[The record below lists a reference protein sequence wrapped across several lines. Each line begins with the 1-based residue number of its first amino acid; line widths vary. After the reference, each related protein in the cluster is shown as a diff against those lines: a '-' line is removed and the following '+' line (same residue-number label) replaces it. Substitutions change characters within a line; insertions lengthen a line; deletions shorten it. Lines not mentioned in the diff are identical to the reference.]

1 MRSGFLTACPRFFRA
16 MKRRSRLGTLLGA
29 AIGLAVF
36 SVATALPA
44 SATPPSGVQLFN
56 ETFSNNTVPTS
67 EVVLPNLPSGAAQS
81 PPDESCLTAN
91 GTPSGAS
98 AVPQCSGAPDPNGSG
113 FLRFTTAGATQESGV
128 FSATSVP
135 STQGLD
141 ITFNS
146 YQFGGSGADGIA
158 FALAIAN
165 PADPRP
171 PAQIGESGG
180 SLGYAPSTGH
190 NGLSL
195 GYLGVGLDAYGN
207 YSSTG
212 PDGSDCSGQGHAG
225 GSATPDAVSVRGPG
239 NGGDG
244 YCLVGGPWT
253 DGSSTLDSESSTAV
267 PVEVAINPTA
277 SPFTTASG
285 LDVPASSFAAKWTPI
300 DGTQQTE
307 TGDLPDLNDVRY
319 SDLGIPSSYYNS
331 SGIPY
336 QMTFG
341 WVASTGS
348 VTDTHEIDN
357 VVVDTGTSSPTP
369 TLGLSASDNEGGEFG
384 QGTSVGYTFTPSVS
398 SADESGTITFT
409 DPFPTGLTPTSTAGT
424 DASWTCGIVTSTVTC
439 THAGAASGTTMPDI
453 DIAASVASNA
463 STTAG
468 AMNDRG
474 YVSANDALDADALDG
489 ATAYGPSNA
498 TSLSPNNGS
507 MAGGTRWRS
516 PEPTSTTCPL

>member
-1 MRSGFLTACPRFFRA
+1 M
-16 MKRRSRLGTLLGA
+16 
-29 AIGLAVF
+29 
-36 SVATALPA
+36 
-44 SATPPSGVQLFN
+44 
-56 ETFSNNTVPTS
+56 
-67 EVVLPNLPSGAAQS
+67 
-81 PPDESCLTAN
+81 
-91 GTPSGAS
+91 
-98 AVPQCSGAPDPNGSG
+98 
-113 FLRFTTAGATQESGV
+113 
-128 FSATSVP
+128 
-135 STQGLD
+135 
-141 ITFNS
+141 
-146 YQFGGSGADGIA
+146 
-158 FALAIAN
+158 
-165 PADPRP
+165 
-171 PAQIGESGG
+171 
-180 SLGYAPSTGH
+180 
-190 NGLSL
+190 
-195 GYLGVGLDAYGN
+195 
-207 YSSTG
+207 
-212 PDGSDCSGQGHAG
+212 
-225 GSATPDAVSVRGPG
+225 
-239 NGGDG
+239 
-244 YCLVGGPWT
+244 
-253 DGSSTLDSESSTAV
+253 
-267 PVEVAINPTA
+267 
-277 SPFTTASG
+277 
-285 LDVPASSFAAKWTPI
+285 PASSFAAKWTPI

-357 VVVDTGTSSPTP
+357 VVVYTGTSSPTP

-507 MAGGTRWRS
+507 MAGGTEVAVTGTNFNNVS
-516 PEPTSTTCPL
+516 SVNVGSATVSTACGVNGPYSDCYTVNSPTSITLFTPTGSSAGGIGPRSVTVTNDAGTGSGSTYDYTKASSTTTVTSSQNPSVSGQAVSFTASLTSGATGTVTFAITPAVTCTGGNTVTVVASAATCVVPPACCLQTAPPTR